1 MQEMIGITAVKKQS
15 VKGACAFGRI
25 CVQRSAA
32 NKCSFNNCAPLALK
46 FSSKSDC
53 TFESSIFVLIGHY
66 CIIMGLKTECTT

>member
-32 NKCSFNNCAPLALK
+32 IKCSFNNCAHLALM
-46 FSSKSDC
+46 F
-53 TFESSIFVLIGHY
+53 
-66 CIIMGLKTECTT
+66 